1 MKSQP
6 HANKPLR
13 SAERGSWANSVVF
26 IDANIFIYGLSG
38 QSGQC
43 RQLLERCLR
52 EEVTGITL
60 FETINEVT
68 HRLMV
73 AEALAK
79 GLIGGGGAK
88 ALRHNLR
95 IIPSLR
101 DYWRNTERLLALNLV
116 LMPAD
121 EAIVRGAQA
130 ERQSAALLTNDSIIV
145 SCMREYSLSSLA
157 SNDADFERVAGI
169 TVFRPTDLL

>member
-1 MKSQP
+1 MLVQALP
-6 HANKPLR
+6 AVP
-13 SAERGSWANSVVF
+13 GNSVVF

-38 QSGQC
+38 RSGQC

-60 FETINEVT
+60 FETLSEVT

-79 GLIGGGGAK
+79 GLIGRGGAK
-88 ALRHNLR
+88 ALRQNR
-95 IIPSLR
+95 TVIPTLS
-101 DYWRNTERLLALNLV
+101 DYWHTTERVLALNLV
-116 LMPAD
+116 FMPAD

-130 ERQSAALLTNDSIIV
+130 ERQAAALLTNDSMIV
-145 SCMREYSLSSLA
+145 SCMREYGISFLA
-157 SNDADFERVAGI
+157 TNDSDFERVAGI
-169 TVFRPTDLL
+169 TLFKPEDLP

>member
-1 MKSQP
+1 MPVQI
-6 HANKPLR
+6 LR
-13 SAERGSWANSVVF
+13 ALPDDSAVF

-38 QSGQC
+38 WSAQC
-43 RQLLERCLR
+43 RELLGRCLR

-60 FETINEVT
+60 FETVNEVT

-79 GLIGGGGAK
+79 GLIAGGGAR

-95 IIPSLR
+95 VIPTLT

-130 ERQSAALLTNDSIIV
+130 ERDAAALLTNDSMIV
-145 SCMREYSLSSLA
+145 SCMREYSLSFLA
-157 SNDADFERVAGI
+157 SNDADFDRVPGI
-169 TVFRPTDLL
+169 TVYKPTDLS